1 MRARRLTLTQRQSV
15 EYIAMSPQTHQIG
28 DVARMAGVLNRRE
41 QLLER
46 MHGTQAMIRQMID
59 RWFYPC
65 SPRMHTALADLYEV
79 DQRFA
84 HNIDRYAAG
93 LTPFWSAAIRANA
106 ARLSADRPG
115 APRG

>member
-1 MRARRLTLTQRQSV
+1 MRAGRLTLTQRQSV
-15 EYIAMSPQTHQIG
+15 EYIAMSPRTHQIG
-28 DVARMAGVLNRRE
+28 DVARMAGVSVRTLRDYENVG
-41 QLLER
+41 LL
-46 MHGTQAMIRQMID
+46 
-59 RWFYPC
+59 
-65 SPRMHTALADLYEV
+65 SPS
-79 DQRFA
+79 RFA